1 MKAMSVILKIVSI
14 IGIIAAVHSFL
25 SGNVESSILVLL
37 LSVFVLALG
46 VLFKNLG
53 EAFEDI
59 ALMRERQKQE
69 LISKG
74 ILKQE

>member
-14 IGIIAAVHSFL
+14 IGIIGAVHSFL
-25 SGNVESSILVLL
+25 SGNVESSVLVLL
-37 LSVFVLALG
+37 LSIFVLALG

-69 LISKG
+69 LISKN